1 MELKFFE
8 LLGYIQMKLTKSNVE
23 SSFEKMKDHLLEFD
37 VTAEFV
43 DIDYNYFTNPKELMG
58 PVITYRSNKRDMN
71 FFIEQHLEDNFPGVI
86 KVIPVS

>member
-23 SSFEKMKDHLLEFD
+23 SSFEKMKDHLAEHD

-43 DIDYNYFTNPKELMG
+43 DIDYNYYGHTELMG
-58 PVITYRSNKRDMN
+58 PVVTFKTNKPDMDW
-71 FFIEQHLEDNFPGVI
+71 FVQVEVEKDFPMLVGVI
-86 KVIPVS
+86 RVS

>member
-1 MELKFFE
+1 
-8 LLGYIQMKLTKSNVE
+8 MKLVASNVE
-23 SSFEKMKDHLLEFD
+23 LSLQEIKDYLADNE

-43 DIDYNYFTNPKELMG
+43 DIDYNYFANPKELMG

>member
-1 MELKFFE
+1 
-8 LLGYIQMKLTKSNVE
+8 MKLIASNVE
-23 SSFEKMKDHLLEFD
+23 LSLEEIKGKSGRFGG
-37 VTAEFV
+37 TAEFV

-58 PVITYRSNKRDMN
+58 PVITYRSSKRDMN

>member
-1 MELKFFE
+1 
-8 LLGYIQMKLTKSNVE
+8 MKLIASNVE
-23 SSFEKMKDHLLEFD
+23 LSLEEIKSYLGD
-37 VTAEFV
+37 NGVTAEFV

-58 PVITYRSNKRDMN
+58 PVITYRSSKRDMN

>member
-1 MELKFFE
+1 
-8 LLGYIQMKLTKSNVE
+8 MKLIASNVE
-23 SSFEKMKDHLLEFD
+23 LSLEEIKGYLGD
-37 VTAEFV
+37 NGVTPEFV

-58 PVITYRSNKRDMN
+58 PVITYRSSKRDMN

>member
-23 SSFEKMKDHLLEFD
+23 SSFEKMKDHLAEHD

-43 DIDYNYFTNPKELMG
+43 DIDYNYYGHTELMG
-58 PVITYRSNKRDMN
+58 PVVTFKSNKPDMDWYVQVSV
-71 FFIEQHLEDNFPGVI
+71 EKDFPMLVGVI
-86 KVIPVS
+86 RVS

>member
-1 MELKFFE
+1 
-8 LLGYIQMKLTKSNVE
+8 MKLIASNVE
-23 SSFEKMKDHLLEFD
+23 LSLEEIKDYLGD
-37 VTAEFV
+37 NGVTAEFV

-58 PVITYRSNKRDMN
+58 PVITYRSSKRDMN

>member
-1 MELKFFE
+1 
-8 LLGYIQMKLTKSNVE
+8 MKLIASNVE
-23 SSFEKMKDHLLEFD
+23 LSLEEIEGYLGD
-37 VTAEFV
+37 NGVTAEFV

-58 PVITYRSNKRDMN
+58 PVITYRSSKRDMN

>member
-1 MELKFFE
+1 
-8 LLGYIQMKLTKSNVE
+8 MKLIASNVE
-23 SSFEKMKDHLLEFD
+23 LSLEEIKDYLGD
-37 VTAEFV
+37 NGVTAEFV